1 VSLSTR
7 QWLAAA
13 CTGVLLALA
22 FPYPDLH
29 ALVWVA
35 LVPLI
40 VAVRGASPWQRWWAG
55 LLAGFVWRAASLY
68 WIAHVMHEYGDVS
81 LPIGVAIA
89 GLLALWMALSVG
101 LIALL
106 VPSALAWRGAGAVA
120 LAAAWVGL
128 EYLQVLAPFGFP
140 WSLLGYAAGRAPA
153 LMQAADIA
161 GVWGLSLLA
170 VFVNAAVAQRIVA
183 GRRALP
189 VAAVAAVLLVA
200 AASYGAVRLAQ
211 APPLDAVDGP
221 PPAPGALRVAAVQGN
236 VDQGRVW
243 EPAELRSILEQHV
256 SLSLQA
262 TAAGADLLIWS
273 ESSVPVPGGLQG
285 DPSTREMLA
294 QLARQHD
301 VAIVVGSPHFER
313 DDAGRVSVANSAFLV
328 SADGTWLAR
337 YDKVRLVPFGEYV
350 PLAWLFRFVAPLV
363 EAVAGF
369 RRGEPDQPLFA
380 DPAAG
385 VPPFAMA
392 ICYEVVFPELL
403 RRQVAGGATFLAT
416 ITNDAWFGD
425 TSAPYQHFSMARLR
439 AVENRRYLVRAAN
452 TGISGVVD
460 PWGRVVAGTEV
471 NVTALVEATIVPRE
485 GGGLYAWVG
494 DWLARLCVVLGGVAA
509 VLAGRR
515 RRSPPLADPSHFH
528 HGLLGPMDP
537 EMTEGQEKER

>member
-1 VSLSTR
+1 VSLSAR

-40 VAVRGASPWQRWWAG
+40 VAVRGASGWQRWWAG
-55 LLAGFVWRAASLY
+55 LLAGFVWRAGSLY
-68 WIAHVMHEYGDVS
+68 WVAHVMHEYGDMS
-81 LPIGVAIA
+81 RPIGVAIA
-89 GLLALWMALSVG
+89 ALLALWMAISVG

-106 VPSALAWRGAGAVA
+106 VPSALAWRGTGAVA

-170 VFVNAAVAQRIVA
+170 VFVNVAVAQRIVA

-189 VAAVAAVLLVA
+189 VAAAAAVLLVA

-211 APPLDAVDGP
+211 APPLDAAGRE
-221 PPAPGALRVAAVQGN
+221 PGALRVAAVQGN

-243 EPAELRSILEQHV
+243 EPSELRSILEQHV

-285 DPSTREMLA
+285 DPSTRAMLA

-328 SADGTWLAR
+328 SADGAWLAR

-369 RRGEPDQPLFA
+369 RRGEADQELFV
-380 DPAAG
+380 DRAAG

-392 ICYEVVFPELL
+392 ICYEIVFPELL

-460 PWGRVVAGTEV
+460 PWGRVVASSEV
-471 NVTALVEATIVPRE
+471 NATALVEATIVPRG
-485 GGGLYAWVG
+485 GGGLYAVLG
-494 DWLARLCVVLGGVAA
+494 DSLARLCVVLGGVAA

-515 RRSPPLADPSHFH
+515 RRPPLR
-528 HGLLGPMDP
+528 PMDP
-537 EMTEGQEKER
+537 EMTEGRERQR